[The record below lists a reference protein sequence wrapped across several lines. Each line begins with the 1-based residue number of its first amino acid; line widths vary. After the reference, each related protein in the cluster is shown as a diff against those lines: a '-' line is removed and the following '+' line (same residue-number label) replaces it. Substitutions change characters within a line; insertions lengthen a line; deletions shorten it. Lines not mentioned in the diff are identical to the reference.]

1 MARQKDIEQLLR
13 DVAPLFLDIAERAQQ
28 AAAAL
33 EETEWARTNLPRT
46 AAVHQVSGTARWRIT
61 GDGIVSR
68 ESELPA
74 ELELSS
80 CDKEQNQGRYYL
92 RAPHVAVVLTV
103 RRKPHR
109 DDEQP
114 NALQMQLQEV
124 LEHAPVAF
132 EEQIVVYLAV
142 PSLGHA
148 PTFEVA
154 TRGKE
159 TISYR
164 LVDLID
170 NADEMGDVAV
180 VHPLPKPPARGPKVT
195 STRESGQEEG
205 ATDSPG

>member
-1 MARQKDIEQLLR
+1 MARQDDIEQLLR
-13 DVAPLFLDIAERAQQ
+13 DVAPLFLDIAGQAQR
-28 AAAAL
+28 AAAEL
-33 EETEWARTNLPRT
+33 EETDWARRNLPRT

-61 GDGIVSR
+61 ADGIVAR
-68 ESELPA
+68 QAELPA
-74 ELELSS
+74 GLQLST

-114 NALQMQLQEV
+114 NALQLQLQEV
-124 LEHAPVAF
+124 LEQAPVAF
-132 EEQIVVYLAV
+132 EEEIVVYLAV
-142 PSLGHA
+142 PSVGHA

-159 TISYR
+159 TISSR
-164 LVDLID
+164 LADLVDD
-170 NADEMGDVAV
+170 KGDAV
-180 VHPLPKPPARGPKVT
+180 VVRSLPKLPPRGPKVT